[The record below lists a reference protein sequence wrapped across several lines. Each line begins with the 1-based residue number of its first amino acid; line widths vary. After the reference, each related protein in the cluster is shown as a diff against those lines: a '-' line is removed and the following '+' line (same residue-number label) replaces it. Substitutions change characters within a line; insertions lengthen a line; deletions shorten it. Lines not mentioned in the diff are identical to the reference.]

1 MKRKKRKNSSPM
13 RRRSK
18 VAAVVLSA
26 VALVYAGIADWYS
39 HHSPEWLAEVDAS
52 WPRLITAPLLYV
64 GDRVG
69 MVTDAFGWTGHD
81 AVYDFDEPAP
91 EGQVF
96 FAGAPRRVGPPA
108 PDDIQVLD
116 RGEFVIGYSPRL
128 RHPVWVAYH
137 VPPEARFEHGKRP
150 AFHKDGEVSSSPMA
164 GDYARTGYDR
174 GHMAPNYAIETRF
187 GKDVQKRTFAMTNVS
202 PQSPSLNRG
211 PWRELEHRIADLWT
225 AKYGEIWVVVGAVSP
240 ASGSHKTLPGTS
252 VEVPESYYMVVAA
265 QTADGVRALAVL
277 LPQKIGYGAFPVHN
291 IVTIDRLEELTGLDF
306 FPEMPTF
313 LQDALEADLPT
324 RLWPVRFFDAL
335 KLVGIRS
342 PGGSW

>member
-1 MKRKKRKNSSPM
+1 MT
-13 RRRSK
+13 
-18 VAAVVLSA
+18 V
-26 VALVYAGIADWYS
+26 
-39 HHSPEWLAEVDAS
+39 
-52 WPRLITAPLLYV
+52 PLLYV

-150 AFHKDGEVSSSPMA
+150 GFHKDGAVPSSPMA

-187 GKDVQKRTFAMTNVS
+187 GKDAQKRTFAMTNVS

-225 AKYGEIWVVVGAVSP
+225 AKYGEIWVVVGALSP
-240 ASGSHKTLPGTS
+240 SSGSRETLPGTS
-252 VEVPESYYMVVAA
+252 VEVPESYYMVLAA

-277 LPQKIGYGAFPVHN
+277 LPQKIRYGAFPVHN
-291 IVTIDRLEELTGLDF
+291 IVTIDRLEEMTGLDF
-306 FPEMPTF
+306 FPEMPAF

-324 RLWPVRFFDAL
+324 RLWPIRFVDAL
-335 KLVGIRS
+335 KLVGIRN
-342 PGGSW
+342 PGRSF